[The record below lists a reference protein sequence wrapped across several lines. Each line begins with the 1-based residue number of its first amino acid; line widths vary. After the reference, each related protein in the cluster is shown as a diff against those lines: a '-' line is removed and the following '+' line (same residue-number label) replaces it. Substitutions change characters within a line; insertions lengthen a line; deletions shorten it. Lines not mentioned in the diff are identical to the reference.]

1 MKDKNNISC
10 KVVLVG
16 DTGVGK
22 TSIIERYINNKYDDN
37 QKTTLV
43 SSYTFK
49 KIDIKKYNKSISLD
63 IWDTAGQEVYRAL
76 SKNFY
81 LNASIGI
88 LVYDITRKDSFDSI
102 KDYWHEQLKTFGE
115 ENMIFCVTG
124 NKTDLFQKEA
134 IPEKEARN
142 YAKSINALFHLV
154 SFKDCVG
161 IKDLFV
167 DWGIKYLE
175 INGLTKDN
183 EDNKNPKD
191 KDNKIVLDNK
201 QVKKEK
207 KKCCWNIK
215 ILFKYSLI

>member
-22 TSIIERYINNKYDDN
+22 TSIIERYINNKYDEN

-154 SFKDCVG
+154 SCKDCVG
-161 IKDLFV
+161 IKDLFE
-167 DWGIKYLE
+167 DCGKKYLE

-207 KKCCWNIK
+207 KKCC
-215 ILFKYSLI
+215 

>member
-154 SFKDCVG
+154 SCKDCVG
-161 IKDLFV
+161 IKDLFE
-167 DWGIKYLE
+167 DCGKKYLE

-207 KKCCWNIK
+207 KKCC
-215 ILFKYSLI
+215 

>member
-134 IPEKEARN
+134 IPEKEARS

-154 SFKDCVG
+154 SCKDCVG
-161 IKDLFV
+161 IKDLFE
-167 DWGIKYLE
+167 DCGKKYLE
-175 INGLTKDN
+175 INGLTKDDG
-183 EDNKNPKD
+183 DNKNAKD

-201 QVKKEK
+201 PVKKK
-207 KKCCWNIK
+207 KKKFC
-215 ILFKYSLI
+215 